1 MWMGIW
7 FHSVQK
13 FGRIC
18 IGVHKFTC
26 LYLCACKWASFCLL
40 GLYICLCVI
49 SFSVHSLGNV
59 NVNWEMLIV
68 ERKRQM
74 KRNRDKVNCAK
85 STNTI
90 CIVATLG
97 VYT

>member
-1 MWMGIW
+1 M
-7 FHSVQK
+7 QK
-13 FGRIC
+13 FSRIC
-18 IGVHKFTC
+18 ISVHKFTC
-26 LYLCACKWASFCLL
+26 LYLCACKWASLV
-40 GLYICLCVI
+40 GLYICLCVM

-68 ERKRQM
+68 ERERQM
-74 KRNRDKVNCAK
+74 KRNRDKVVIICAK

-90 CIVATLG
+90 CVVATLG